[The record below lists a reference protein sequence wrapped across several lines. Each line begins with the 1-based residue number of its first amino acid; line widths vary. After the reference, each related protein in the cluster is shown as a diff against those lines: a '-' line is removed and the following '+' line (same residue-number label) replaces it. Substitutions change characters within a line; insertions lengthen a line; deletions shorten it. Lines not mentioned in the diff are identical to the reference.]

1 MSKYNK
7 RPNFSFLTEKLS
19 SVGKSRWKSHNI
31 NAIDLKQKLTIQV
44 EKIKKKTVEFQSYF
58 PIKSYPADLTE
69 LWTFQISEEHHSHGD
84 TGPGRPGPP
93 PVQPEHQQSDHKLLL
108 PPPGRSRRY
117 RHCSSMVVFTQCLV
131 FADETFLRMSLE
143 TLEELDWCLDQLET
157 IQTHRSV
164 SHMASSK
171 VKSLP

>member
-44 EKIKKKTVEFQSYF
+44 EKIKKNRRISVLLSYQAL
-58 PIKSYPADLTE
+58 PSRLTE

-84 TGPGRPGPP
+84 TGPRWPGPP

>member
-1 MSKYNK
+1 MKVTQHY
-7 RPNFSFLTEKLS
+7 
-19 SVGKSRWKSHNI
+19 
-31 NAIDLKQKLTIQV
+31 AIDLKQKLTIQV
-44 EKIKKKTVEFQSYF
+44 YKSKKYKKKRRISVLFSYQAL
-58 PIKSYPADLTE
+58 PSRLSE

-108 PPPGRSRRY
+108 PPSSRSRRY

-131 FADETFLRMSLE
+131 FTDETFLRMSLE